1 MIDSDSDDFIP
12 FTTTKESSN
21 SSNENTQATTGT
33 SSNSSSFALPALI
46 TDVRAPWMEFSLHDC
61 ESDVSSSSLVRLH
74 NEILTFCEYV
84 APTKAEMAAR
94 EQVVNEIIQ
103 IASELW

>member
-21 SSNENTQATTGT
+21 SSNENTQTTTGT
-33 SSNSSSFALPALI
+33 SNSSSFALPALI
-46 TDVRAPWMEFSLHDC
+46 TDVRAPWMEFSSYDC

>member
-21 SSNENTQATTGT
+21 GSNENTQTTTGT
-33 SSNSSSFALPALI
+33 SNSSSFALPALI